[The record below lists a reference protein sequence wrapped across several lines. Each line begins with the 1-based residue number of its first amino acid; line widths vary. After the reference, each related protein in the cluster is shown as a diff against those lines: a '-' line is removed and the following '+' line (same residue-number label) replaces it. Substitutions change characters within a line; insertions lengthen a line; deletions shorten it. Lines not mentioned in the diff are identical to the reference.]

1 MLVCNIT
8 RDLSAGVLGVTDNPA
23 CTWHN
28 HCILKGSQNQANEMI
43 KNENKNKKLNN
54 NN

>member
-23 CTWHN
+23 CTWH
-28 HCILKGSQNQANEMI
+28 HPFITAI
-43 KNENKNKKLNN
+43 
-54 NN
+54 